1 MLDPVGLDAAVFM
14 FMNQASPSTAQAAAD
29 FAELYDAYAQDAQ
42 FGSSTP
48 TLTGRKAIFE
58 STFAASLSSGVFA
71 TVCTALGNA
80 VAAYWGSSQVP
91 VVGAQAGVVVG
102 CPGAASIA
110 AALAALAPVSSAS
123 VAASTI
129 SGALHA
135 ATTTCTA
142 AVTPPPGTVLPIA

>member
-1 MLDPVGLDAAVFM
+1 MLNPAALDAAVFM

-29 FAELYDAYAQDAQ
+29 MAELYDAYAQDAQ
-42 FGSSTP
+42 FGLSVP
-48 TLTGRKAIFE
+48 TLTGRRALFE

-91 VVGAQAGVVVG
+91 VVGAQAGLVVG

-110 AALAALAPVSSAS
+110 GALAALAPMSSAS

-129 SGALHA
+129 SGALHT
-135 ATTTCTA
+135 ATGTCTA
-142 AVTPPPGTVLPIA
+142 AVAPPPGTILTIA